1 MKDLR
6 KEEKAK
12 YRNILIILCIAVF
25 IISAALYEIIRI
37 RDNENRNQLKTTL
50 ETANDYY
57 ATGLQRLFQNDIQ
70 VLDGITVFIKNNI
83 NLNNI
88 AQILKEEREKHAF
101 TDISIVY
108 KDYKKYSLKNNQL
121 VFKEQLSKSRFLDK
135 AFQGEVVISQFM
147 KSEDEKVLYYGVPIH
162 EENQVVGVLMAT
174 VSTDKIEQFIKAPFQ
189 QNSKVLLIDEEGD
202 VLISQQVENMTNIYS
217 DFNMNNKQNNVVS
230 NNFSFTYQDETYLA
244 NRKEIGFQNWSVI
257 VAIPI
262 TTIDQ
267 TYLYTTVGL
276 VLFAVLVIVLFA
288 GLLLYINHMV
298 FKGRKDVH
306 QLAYFDPLTEAYNK
320 HGFEK
325 KANELLSKDHM
336 YTLVVLN
343 VHDFKFI
350 NHSFGYDVGDQLLC
364 HIADVLRKNLAD
376 NELFYHREGDRF
388 AFLIYTQEKEEIICR
403 VQGIMEQIS
412 SFELLQKEQYAIHSY
427 CGIKICHMFS
437 TEVNL
442 EVLLDRAYLAQS
454 EVRKLH
460 GNSFAFYDEMM
471 FERAQRK
478 NEIEQRMNYGLT
490 HHEFEIYIQPKY
502 CLKDETLYSGEALV
516 RWIVQ
521 NKAMYFP
528 DMFIPVFEQNGFIA
542 KLDLYMFEELCKKM
556 QEWKQKGYSLYP
568 ISLNQSRLLF
578 FQEHYVETVKE
589 LVERYDI
596 DPSYII
602 LEITE
607 GLATKDVEE
616 LVERIKELQSLGFK
630 ISMDDFGSGY
640 SSLNVLREL
649 PIDEL
654 KLDRVFLMKT
664 KDETKSHIIMHN
676 IISMAKEL
684 GMKTVCE
691 GVETIE
697 QVKLLQ
703 EMHCDVAQGY
713 YYSRPVPIIDFE
725 SLAFY
730 KQKRDNERL

>member
-6 KEEKAK
+6 KEEKTK
-12 YRNILIILCIAVF
+12 YRNILLILCVAIF
-25 IISAALYEIIRI
+25 IISGAFYEIVRI
-37 RDNENRNQLKTTL
+37 RDNENRYQMKENLKT
-50 ETANDYY
+50 ANEYY

-70 VLDGITVFIKNNI
+70 VLDGITVFIKNN
-83 NLNNI
+83 LDGNNI
-88 AQILKEEREKHAF
+88 AQILQEEQEKHGF
-101 TDISIVY
+101 TNISIVY
-108 KDYKKYSLKNNQL
+108 KDYTRYSLEDNQL
-121 VFKEQLSKSRFLDK
+121 VYKEKLEKSQLLEKVFS
-135 AFQGEVVISQFM
+135 GEVVISQFI
-147 KSEDEKVLYYGVPIH
+147 KTTDGNNEELNYGVPIY
-162 EENQVVGVLMAT
+162 ENSKVIGALFAT
-174 VSTDKIEQFIKAPFQ
+174 VSTDKIEQVIKAPFQ
-189 QNSKVLLIDEEGD
+189 QNSKVLLIDEGGD
-202 VLISQQVENMTNIYS
+202 VLISQQVENVTNIYN
-217 DFNMNNKQNNVVS
+217 DLNVDNQQNTIVS
-230 NNFSFTYQDETYLA
+230 NDFSFTYDDETYLA

-257 VAIPI
+257 VAVPT

-267 TYLYTTVGL
+267 TYLYTTFGL
-276 VLFAVLVIVLFA
+276 VSFAILVIVLFA

-306 QLAYFDPLTEAYNK
+306 KLAYYDTLTDAYNK

-343 VHDFKFI
+343 VHDFRFI

-364 HIADVLRKNLAD
+364 HIADVLRNNLAD
-376 NELFYHREGDRF
+376 NEPFYHREGDRF
-388 AFLIYTQEKEEIICR
+388 VFLIYTQEKEEIICR
-403 VQGIMEQIS
+403 VQDIMEQIS
-412 SFELLQKEQYAIHSY
+412 GFELLQKEHYAIHSY

-442 EVLLDRAYLAQS
+442 EVLMDRAYMAQS

-460 GNSFAFYDEMM
+460 GNGYAFYDEMM

-478 NEIEQRMNYGLT
+478 NEIEQRMNHGLI
-490 HHEFEIYIQPKY
+490 HHEFELFIQPKY
-502 CLKDETLYSGEALV
+502 RLGDETLYSGEALV
-516 RWIVQ
+516 RWIVKD
-521 NKAMYFP
+521 KAIYFP

-542 KLDLYMFEELCKKM
+542 KLDLYMLEELCKKM

-578 FQEHYVETVKE
+578 FQDHYVETVKE
-589 LVERYDI
+589 IVERYDI
-596 DPSYII
+596 DPSCII

-616 LVERIKELQSLGFK
+616 LVERIKELHRLGFK

-654 KLDRVFLMKT
+654 KLDRVFLMET

-691 GVETIE
+691 GVETVE

-713 YYSRPVPIIDFE
+713 YYSRPIPIVDFE
-725 SLAFY
+725 TLAFH
-730 KQKRDNERL
+730 KN